1 MEVWL
6 DFTTG
11 KNFSDIDSA
20 LIENVHRQWHGESKD
35 VAEVAI
41 DGFRGQEEAA
51 SLVGLVDWILLRCSD
66 WTMIPLE
73 NIISASR
80 GTGTRIAAAVSSSD
94 DITGAGFALE
104 HGVDAVLIPPKI
116 DLLNY
121 SLAVS
126 NQVASNERTPDQV
139 QSVLQYSE
147 VTEIA
152 AVGIG
157 DRVCVDLID
166 TLELGEGLL
175 VGSTANAM
183 VMVHGETVPSE
194 YVPTRPFRVNAG
206 AVHSYC
212 LMADQTTKY
221 LSELVSGDKV
231 SVINLRGT
239 LRHSTVGRVKIEK
252 RPFLLVKYSDGRVSG
267 QAALQQAET
276 IRLVGDEGL
285 VSVTNINVGDR
296 LLTRMSAG
304 MRHIGRELDGVMN
317 ER

>member
-6 DFTTG
+6 DFTAG
-11 KNFSDIDSA
+11 KNFSDVDSA
-20 LIENVHRQWHGESKD
+20 LVENVQRQWPGESKD
-35 VAEVAI
+35 VAAVEI

-121 SLAVS
+121 SLALS
-126 NQVASNERTPDQV
+126 NQVASKEQTPDQV

-285 VSVTNINVGDR
+285 VSVTNIDVGDR
-296 LLTRMSAG
+296 VLTRMSAG

>member
-20 LIENVHRQWHGESKD
+20 LIENVQRQWHGESKD

-126 NQVASNERTPDQV
+126 NQVTSKKRTPDQV

-183 VMVHGETVPSE
+183 LMVHGETVPSE

-296 LLTRMSAG
+296 VLTRMSAG

>member
-35 VAEVAI
+35 VAEVEI

-121 SLAVS
+121 SLAIS
-126 NQVASNERTPDQV
+126 NQVASKERNPDQV

-252 RPFLLVKYSDGRVSG
+252 RPFLLVKYSDGSVSG

-296 LLTRMSAG
+296 VLTRMSTG

>member
-6 DFTTG
+6 DLTTG

-20 LIENVHRQWHGESKD
+20 LIENVQRQWHGESKD

-41 DGFRGQEEAA
+41 DGFRGQEEAT

-126 NQVASNERTPDQV
+126 NQVASKERTPDQV

-175 VGSTANAM
+175 IGSTANAM

-276 IRLVGDEGL
+276 IRLVGYEGL

-296 LLTRMSAG
+296 VLTRMSTG

>member
-41 DGFRGQEEAA
+41 DGFRGQEEAT

-126 NQVASNERTPDQV
+126 NQVASKERTPDQV

-231 SVINLRGT
+231 SVINLKGT

-296 LLTRMSAG
+296 VLTRMSAG

>member
-121 SLAVS
+121 SLALS
-126 NQVASNERTPDQV
+126 NQVASKEQTPDQV

-252 RPFLLVKYSDGRVSG
+252 RPFLLVKYSDGSVSG

-285 VSVTNINVGDR
+285 VSVTNINIGDR
-296 LLTRMSAG
+296 VLTRISTG

>member
-35 VAEVAI
+35 VAEVEI

-121 SLAVS
+121 SLALS
-126 NQVASNERTPDQV
+126 NQVASKERTPDQV
-139 QSVLQYSE
+139 QSVLEYSE

-152 AVGIG
+152 SVGIG

-296 LLTRMSAG
+296 VLTRMSAG

>member
-6 DFTTG
+6 DLTTG

-20 LIENVHRQWHGESKD
+20 LIENVQRQWHGESKD
-35 VAEVAI
+35 VAEVTI

-126 NQVASNERTPDQV
+126 NQVASKKRTPDQV

-231 SVINLRGT
+231 SVINLKGT

-296 LLTRMSAG
+296 VLTRMSAG

>member
-126 NQVASNERTPDQV
+126 NQVASKERTPDQV

-175 VGSTANAM
+175 VVSTANAM

-296 LLTRMSAG
+296 VLTRMSAG

>member
-41 DGFRGQEEAA
+41 DGFRGQEEAT

-126 NQVASNERTPDQV
+126 NQVASKEQTPDQV

-296 LLTRMSAG
+296 VLTRMSAG

>member
-121 SLAVS
+121 SLALS
-126 NQVASNERTPDQV
+126 NQVASKERTPDQV

-285 VSVTNINVGDR
+285 VSVTNINIGDR
-296 LLTRMSAG
+296 VLTRISTG

>member
-121 SLAVS
+121 SLAIS
-126 NQVASNERTPDQV
+126 NQVASKERAPDQV

-147 VTEIA
+147 VTDIA

-183 VMVHGETVPSE
+183 LMVHGETVPSE

-221 LSELVSGDKV
+221 LSEVVSGDKV

-239 LRHSTVGRVKIEK
+239 LRYSTVGRVKIEK
-252 RPFLLVKYSDGRVSG
+252 RPFLLVKYSDGSVSG

-296 LLTRMSAG
+296 VLTRMSTG

>member
-126 NQVASNERTPDQV
+126 NQVASKERTPDQV

-296 LLTRMSAG
+296 VLTRMSTG

>member
-121 SLAVS
+121 SLAIS
-126 NQVASNERTPDQV
+126 NQVASKERNPDQV

-296 LLTRMSAG
+296 VLTRISTG

>member
-126 NQVASNERTPDQV
+126 NQVASKERNPDQV

-239 LRHSTVGRVKIEK
+239 LRHSTVGRVKI
-252 RPFLLVKYSDGRVSG
+252 LSL
-267 QAALQQAET
+267 
-276 IRLVGDEGL
+276 I
-285 VSVTNINVGDR
+285 
-296 LLTRMSAG
+296 
-304 MRHIGRELDGVMN
+304 HI
-317 ER
+317 

>member
-41 DGFRGQEEAA
+41 DGFRGQEEAT

-126 NQVASNERTPDQV
+126 NQVASKERTPDQV
-139 QSVLQYSE
+139 QSGLQYSE

-296 LLTRMSAG
+296 VLTRMSAG

>member
-6 DFTTG
+6 DFTAG

-20 LIENVHRQWHGESKD
+20 LIENVQRQWHGESKD
-35 VAEVAI
+35 VAEVEI
-41 DGFRGQEEAA
+41 DGFRGQEEAV
-51 SLVGLVDWILLRCSD
+51 SLIGMVDWLLLRCSD

-80 GTGTRIAAAVSSSD
+80 GTGTRIAAAVSCTD
-94 DITGAGFALE
+94 DINGAGFALE
-104 HGVDAVLIPPKI
+104 HGVDAVLIPPKT

-121 SLAVS
+121 SLTIS
-126 NQVASNERTPDQV
+126 EKMTPKEQAPEQI
-139 QSVLQYSE
+139 QSGLQYSE
-147 VTEIA
+147 VIDIA

-231 SVINLRGT
+231 AVINLRGT
-239 LRHSTVGRVKIEK
+239 LRHSTIGRVKIER
-252 RPFLLVKYSDGRVSG
+252 RPFVLVKYSDGSISG
-267 QAALQQAET
+267 QVALQQAET
-276 IRLVGDEGL
+276 IRLVGDGGL
-285 VSVTNINVGDR
+285 ISVTNINVGDR
-296 LLTRMSAG
+296 VLTRMSTG

>member
-20 LIENVHRQWHGESKD
+20 LIENVQRQWHGESKD
-35 VAEVAI
+35 VAEVEI
-41 DGFRGQEEAA
+41 DGFRGQEEAV
-51 SLVGLVDWILLRCSD
+51 SLIGMVDWLLLRCSD

-80 GTGTRIAAAVSSSD
+80 GTGTRIAAAVSCTD
-94 DITGAGFALE
+94 DINGAGFALE
-104 HGVDAVLIPPKI
+104 HGVDAVLIPPKT

-121 SLAVS
+121 SLAIS
-126 NQVASNERTPDQV
+126 EKMTPKEQAPEQI
-139 QSVLQYSE
+139 QSGLQYSE
-147 VTEIA
+147 VIDIA

-221 LSELVSGDKV
+221 LS
-231 SVINLRGT
+231 
-239 LRHSTVGRVKIEK
+239 
-252 RPFLLVKYSDGRVSG
+252 
-267 QAALQQAET
+267 
-276 IRLVGDEGL
+276 
-285 VSVTNINVGDR
+285 
-296 LLTRMSAG
+296 
-304 MRHIGRELDGVMN
+304 
-317 ER
+317 

>member
-35 VAEVAI
+35 VAEVEI

-126 NQVASNERTPDQV
+126 NQVASKERTPDQV

-296 LLTRMSAG
+296 VLTRMSAG